1 MKRKVLP
8 LVLAGTMAT
17 TMFAGCGATN
27 DKKASENDEITLT
40 VMGPAEDQAK
50 DNGEWLQTQC
60 KNFAKEHKEWKI
72 KFKYQKSSESDA
84 KQVVTKDVSAA
95 PDVYMFANDQLVD
108 LVKAGGI
115 AKLGGDTEKYVK
127 ESNDENIA
135 NSVKYKGHYY
145 GIPYTSNAFFMYY
158 DKRVFSEDDVKSL
171 DKMLEKGKVSFPL
184 TNGWYL
190 SAMYTANGCTFYG
203 KDGATEKD
211 KIDLSS
217 EKAAPVTKYLMG
229 LVKNPNFV
237 VVGDDGDS
245 ITPLGTGAV
254 NAIFDGNWNYDKV
267 VEALGGEKNVG
278 TAILPTIKIDGKDQQ
293 MKGFLGSKAIG
304 VNPKCKNQEVAV
316 ALAKYLG
323 GEKAQQAH
331 FDTRKQAPVNKNLT
345 SKKEILDNAAVSAL
359 VKASKESTIVQPLF
373 GMQGYWDAAQPFG
386 KALVNNEV
394 TESNYKDKTEEF
406 NKQVNG
412 SVVK

>member
-17 TMFAGCGATN
+17 TMFAGCGTTEE
-27 DKKASENDEITLT
+27 KKADGKDTITLT
-40 VMGPAEDQAK
+40 VMGPAEDQSK

-60 KNFAKEHKEWKI
+60 KNFAKEHKEWNI
-72 KFKYQKSSESDA
+72 KFKYQKTSEGDA
-84 KQVVTKDVSAA
+84 KQVVTKDVSSAA
-95 PDVYMFANDQLVD
+95 DVYMFANDQLVD
-108 LVKAGGI
+108 LVKAGGL
-115 AKLGGDTEKYVK
+115 AKLGGETEKYVK

-135 NSVKYKGHYY
+135 NSVKYEGHYY
-145 GIPYTSNAFFMYY
+145 GIPYTPNAFFMYY
-158 DKRVFSEDDVKSL
+158 DKRKFSEEDVKSL

-184 TNGWYL
+184 TNGWYI

-203 KDGATEKD
+203 KDGATKKD
-211 KIDLSS
+211 KIDFSE
-217 EKAAPVTKYLMG
+217 EKAAPVTKKLVE

-245 ITPLGTGAV
+245 VTGLKNGV
-254 NAIFDGNWNYDKV
+254 SAIFDGNWNYDKV
-267 VEALGGEKNVG
+267 AEALGGEENVG
-278 TAILPTIKIDGKDQQ
+278 TAVLPTINIDGQEKQ

-323 GEKAQQAH
+323 SEKSQKAH
-331 FDTRKQAPVNKNLT
+331 FETRKQAPVNKNLT
-345 SKKEILDNAAVSAL
+345 TDKEILGNSAVSAL
-359 VKASKESTIVQPLF
+359 VQVGEKSTVVQPLF
-373 GMQGYWDAAQPFG
+373 GLQGYWDAATPFG
-386 KALVNNEV
+386 KAILNKEI
-394 TESNYKDKTEEF
+394 TDGNYKEKTAEF
-406 NKQVNG
+406 NKQING